1 MERYGE
7 NKQLFQAKYLTYL
20 PTEEEELRLE
30 IEHQRHSFVETL

>member
-20 PTEEEELRLE
+20 PTEEELHLE